1 MEFSSLIFIYGF
13 LPLSIALYYAFPVKH
28 RDKVLLLISAVFCAA
43 QSLYFLGFTAVY
55 ILFNFIA
62 GKAVEATGNKKRLSA
77 SVLAVGIAADI
88 AAFILLK
95 SELFS

>member
-28 RDKVLLLISAVFCAA
+28 RDKLLLLISAVFCAS

-55 ILFNFIA
+55 TLFNFLT
-62 GKAVEATGNKKRLSA
+62 GKAVEASGDKKRLTF
-77 SVLAVGIAADI
+77 LP
-88 AAFILLK
+88 
-95 SELFS
+95 LFC